1 MKTVG
6 AHTPCS
12 CGYIQGGELCFYIKD
27 YQAMCVWCSIKLILF
42 RKRMLKKLQQRLNK
56 KWRKNVKREKLN
68 NSKL

>member
-1 MKTVG
+1 MEAVG
-6 AHTPCS
+6 AHTLCS
-12 CGYIQGGELCFYIKD
+12 CGYMQDGGCIFTSRTIR
-27 YQAMCVWCSIKLILF
+27 AMCAWCSIKLILF